1 MTDGPGSSAGDERAA
16 AERSS
21 DEPST
26 VEPSTVEP
34 RAGEPRA
41 GERISTDA
49 HLDERAPEQLLSI
62 GEVSRRTGVAV
73 SALHYY
79 ERLGLIASTRTSGNQ
94 RRYRRHML
102 RRITL
107 ISVGKRL
114 GVPLSD
120 VQASLRTVPLDSTPS
135 HADWQRA
142 SREWKKGLEER
153 RRAIEQLEHE
163 LTGCIGC
170 GCLSM
175 KACWLLNPEDALGDE
190 GAGARRLDLPPGPS
204 TVEA

>member
-1 MTDGPGSSAGDERAA
+1 MTDGHRRA
-16 AERSS
+16 
-21 DEPST
+21 
-26 VEPSTVEP
+26 
-34 RAGEPRA
+34 
-41 GERISTDA
+41 TD
-49 HLDERAPEQLLSI
+49 DRAPEQLLSI

-94 RRYRRHML
+94 RRYRRHMI
-102 RRITL
+102 RRVTL
-107 ISVGKRL
+107 ITVGKRL

-120 VQASLRTVPLDSTPS
+120 VQASLQSVPLDTTPS
-135 HADWQRA
+135 HDDWQRA
-142 SREWKKGLEER
+142 SRGWKKTLEER

-175 KACWLLNPEDALGDE
+175 KACWLLNPEDTLGDE
-190 GAGARRLDLPPGPS
+190 GAGARRLDLPARTAG
-204 TVEA
+204 TEA

>member
-1 MTDGPGSSAGDERAA
+1 MTDGPGSAGDERGG

-21 DEPST
+21 EDPST
-26 VEPSTVEP
+26 GESRADEP

-41 GERISTDA
+41 GERSTDDA
-49 HLDERAPEQLLSI
+49 RGDERAPEQLLSI

-79 ERLGLIASTRTSGNQ
+79 ERLVLIASTRTSGNQ

-107 ISVGKRL
+107 ITVGKRL

>member
-1 MTDGPGSSAGDERAA
+1 MTDGPSSAGDERGG

-21 DEPST
+21 EDPST
-26 VEPSTVEP
+26 GEP
-34 RAGEPRA
+34 RADEPRA
-41 GERISTDA
+41 GERSTDDA
-49 HLDERAPEQLLSI
+49 RGDERAPEQLLSI

-107 ISVGKRL
+107 ITVGKRL

-204 TVEA
+204 AVEA

>member
-1 MTDGPGSSAGDERAA
+1 MTDGPGRAGDERGG

-21 DEPST
+21 EDPST
-26 VEPSTVEP
+26 IEP
-34 RAGEPRA
+34 RADEPRA
-41 GERISTDA
+41 GERSTDDA
-49 HLDERAPEQLLSI
+49 RGDERAPEQLLSI

-107 ISVGKRL
+107 ITVGKRL

-204 TVEA
+204 AVEA

>member
-21 DEPST
+21 D
-26 VEPSTVEP
+26 EPSTVEP

-107 ISVGKRL
+107 ITVGKRL

>member
-1 MTDGPGSSAGDERAA
+1 MTDGPGRAGDERGG

-21 DEPST
+21 EDPST
-26 VEPSTVEP
+26 I
-34 RAGEPRA
+34 EPRA
-41 GERISTDA
+41 GERSTDDA
-49 HLDERAPEQLLSI
+49 RGDERAPEQLLSI

-107 ISVGKRL
+107 ITVGKRL

-204 TVEA
+204 AVEA

>member
-1 MTDGPGSSAGDERAA
+1 MTDRPGR
-16 AERSS
+16 
-21 DEPST
+21 T
-26 VEPSTVEP
+26 
-34 RAGEPRA
+34 
-41 GERISTDA
+41 TDGRTT
-49 HLDERAPEQLLSI
+49 DERAPEQLLSV

-94 RRYRRHML
+94 RRYRRHMI

-107 ISVGKRL
+107 ITVGKRL

-120 VQASLRTVPLDSTPS
+120 VQDSLRSVPLDSTPS

-142 SREWKKGLEER
+142 SREWKKGLEAR

-190 GAGARRLDLPPGPS
+190 GAGARRLDLPVGTVTTSGTSGTLS
-204 TVEA
+204 TRGTEA

>member
-1 MTDGPGSSAGDERAA
+1 MTDGPSSAGDERGG

-21 DEPST
+21 EDPST
-26 VEPSTVEP
+26 GEP

-41 GERISTDA
+41 GERSTDDA
-49 HLDERAPEQLLSI
+49 RGDERAPEQLLSI

-107 ISVGKRL
+107 ITVGKRL

-204 TVEA
+204 AVEA

>member
-1 MTDGPGSSAGDERAA
+1 MAKDGPGGWRIDPYGVERWWDGTKWHNARDPKHDVVARASGSATAPSSPIMPAA
-16 AERSS
+16 SFTRPPATKA
-21 DEPST
+21 PSPYARPT
-26 VEPSTVEP
+26 
-34 RAGEPRA
+34 
-41 GERISTDA
+41 
-49 HLDERAPEQLLSI
+49 APAFYFPATPPPLA
-62 GEVSRRTGVAV
+62 VA
-73 SALHYY
+73 
-79 ERLGLIASTRTSGNQ
+79 
-94 RRYRRHML
+94 
-102 RRITL
+102 
-107 ISVGKRL
+107 VGKRL

-120 VQASLRTVPLDSTPS
+120 VQTSLRTVPLDSTPS

>member
-1 MTDGPGSSAGDERAA
+1 MTDGLGSAGDERGG

-21 DEPST
+21 EDPST
-26 VEPSTVEP
+26 VEPC
-34 RAGEPRA
+34 ADEPRA
-41 GERISTDA
+41 GERSTDDA
-49 HLDERAPEQLLSI
+49 RGDERAPEQLLSI

-107 ISVGKRL
+107 ITVGKRL

>member
-1 MTDGPGSSAGDERAA
+1 MTDGRGGAVDDRAGDEHT
-16 AERSS
+16 
-21 DEPST
+21 P
-26 VEPSTVEP
+26 
-34 RAGEPRA
+34 
-41 GERISTDA
+41 
-49 HLDERAPEQLLSI
+49 DERQPEQLLSI

-79 ERLGLIASTRTSGNQ
+79 DRLGLIASTRSSGNQ

-120 VQASLRTVPLDSTPS
+120 VQASLRSVPLDSTPS

-190 GAGARRLDLPPGPS
+190 GAGARRLDLPPAPGPA
-204 TVEA
+204 EP

>member
-1 MTDGPGSSAGDERAA
+1 MTDGPGSAGDERGG

-21 DEPST
+21 EDPST
-26 VEPSTVEP
+26 GEPRADEP

-41 GERISTDA
+41 GERSTDDA
-49 HLDERAPEQLLSI
+49 RGDERAPEQLLSI

-107 ISVGKRL
+107 ITVGKRL

>member
-1 MTDGPGSSAGDERAA
+1 MADGPGSTGDERAG

-26 VEPSTVEP
+26 VEP
-34 RAGEPRA
+34 RA
-41 GERISTDA
+41 GERIATDA
-49 HLDERAPEQLLSI
+49 HADERAPEQLLTI

-79 ERLGLIASTRTSGNQ
+79 ERLGLITSTRTSGNQ

-107 ISVGKRL
+107 ITVGKRL

>member
-1 MTDGPGSSAGDERAA
+1 MTDGRGDAVDDRAGDERTA
-16 AERSS
+16 
-21 DEPST
+21 DEHTP
-26 VEPSTVEP
+26 
-34 RAGEPRA
+34 
-41 GERISTDA
+41 
-49 HLDERAPEQLLSI
+49 DERQPEQLLSI

-79 ERLGLIASTRTSGNQ
+79 ERLGLIASTRSSGNQ

-120 VQASLRTVPLDSTPS
+120 VQASLRSVPLDSTPS

-190 GAGARRLDLPPGPS
+190 GAGARRLDLPPAPGPA
-204 TVEA
+204 EP

>member
-1 MTDGPGSSAGDERAA
+1 MTDGLGSAGDERGG

-21 DEPST
+21 EDPST
-26 VEPSTVEP
+26 VEPC
-34 RAGEPRA
+34 ADEPRA
-41 GERISTDA
+41 GERSTDDA
-49 HLDERAPEQLLSI
+49 RGDERAPEQLLSI

-107 ISVGKRL
+107 ITVGKRL

-204 TVEA
+204 AVEA

>member
-1 MTDGPGSSAGDERAA
+1 MTDGPGRAGDERGG

-21 DEPST
+21 EDPST
-26 VEPSTVEP
+26 IEP
-34 RAGEPRA
+34 RADEPRA
-41 GERISTDA
+41 GERSTDDA
-49 HLDERAPEQLLSI
+49 RGDERAPEQLLSI

-107 ISVGKRL
+107 ITVGKRL

-190 GAGARRLDLPPGPS
+190 GAGARRLDLPPGPI

>member
-1 MTDGPGSSAGDERAA
+1 MTDGPGSAGDERGG

-21 DEPST
+21 EDPST
-26 VEPSTVEP
+26 GEP
-34 RAGEPRA
+34 RADEPRA
-41 GERISTDA
+41 GERSTDDA
-49 HLDERAPEQLLSI
+49 RGDERAPEQLLSI

-107 ISVGKRL
+107 ITVGKRL

-190 GAGARRLDLPPGPS
+190 GAGPRRLDLPPGPS
-204 TVEA
+204 AVEA